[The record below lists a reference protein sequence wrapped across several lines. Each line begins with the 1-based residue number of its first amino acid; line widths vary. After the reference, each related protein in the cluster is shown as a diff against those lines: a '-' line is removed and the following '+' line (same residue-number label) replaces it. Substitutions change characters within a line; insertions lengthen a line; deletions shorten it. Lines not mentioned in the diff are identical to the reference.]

1 MTNDSSKKPLY
12 HIVDEEAKAGQ
23 CRIIEDA
30 LKNVG
35 GEIEVAETVIKNQL
49 NTTDSGEKRQL
60 YSLVV
65 QGNQEKEITVKDL
78 VKAIYDEKN
87 VKKSIIS
94 KSELNS
100 MKNLAQ
106 NIDFEKKTNFEII
119 LNGVY
124 YLFDDSSQSVT
135 RQFLDITF
143 RVQNMHGK
151 NDRNFPRITFDEAT
165 NPKIVEKILDAKHY
179 CKSRGELA
187 GYLFNTVNALLQQ
200 FSGQSIVIYSRP
212 GWKLYLHDYIT
223 SDGAIAHPEQPVRAD
238 GKLHI
243 SDKYPGSIYPE
254 YCQMLATIN
263 ETRKMQAIL
272 SYVLASFLHSVFEDA
287 GFPVKHAL
295 FIVGPRGSKKT
306 SVAQCFTQLGDDRRT
321 VRFNFTATESGLQ
334 YNFQHYADQ
343 VMLIDDL
350 APSSDYTDRKR
361 KEKMLESILRLCG
374 DSGER
379 VINTAFMKTGAE
391 QIDYKVRGGIVITG
405 EYLYGTGSESS
416 IARAVVVKLKEESV
430 ENTLLSH
437 FQNRDDIFESFIF
450 RFLKFVGLNY
460 DSTIA
465 LIRNTMQY
473 YRNNASV
480 YHFSNARYTD
490 YLAQYM
496 TISHILLGMFLYEGN
511 QIIEKDF
518 IDDFHK
524 NICFLLQEN
533 DREMRLQ
540 APIDILLSA
549 IVQEI
554 NSGSVAQWGAPFTK
568 EINFIRG
575 EGAIYFRQMDLP
587 KIVTDYTQ
595 KNNFPNPSLSSTQYA
610 QILEEHGF
618 CSAVTEGEQ
627 KRYGKRY
634 KDYGKLRLMS
644 IPMQKMIEFENDHD
658 I

>member
-1 MTNDSSKKPLY
+1 MENISKKHL
-12 HIVDEEAKAGQ
+12 IKAITDDPNAGK
-23 CRIIEDA
+23 CRIIEKA
-30 LKNVG
+30 LRSVG
-35 GEIEVAETVIKNQL
+35 EMMEVAETVPVNKPTPETAVGEKKQLYRLVVPDNQENRPSVNDNHTSKQIATSNQL
-49 NTTDSGEKRQL
+49 MQNA
-60 YSLVV
+60 
-65 QGNQEKEITVKDL
+65 GNNTVKFH
-78 VKAIYDEKN
+78 AKN
-87 VKKSIIS
+87 VESEEKVNFDIFLNGIS
-94 KSELNS
+94 YFHDDATCKILRR
-100 MKNLAQ
+100 LL
-106 NIDFEKKTNFEII
+106 DLTFLVRTRRGLFRYNFEM
-119 LNGVY
+119 
-124 YLFDDSSQSVT
+124 
-135 RQFLDITF
+135 IT
-143 RVQNMHGK
+143 
-151 NDRNFPRITFDEAT
+151 IDEAC
-165 NPKIVEKILDAKHY
+165 NPKIIEKMPGARSY
-179 CKSRGELA
+179 CNSRGELA
-187 GYLFNTVNALLQQ
+187 GYLYKTINALIRR
-200 FSGQSIVIYSRP
+200 FDGCEKTIFSRP
-212 GWKLYLHDYIT
+212 GWKHDLHDYVT
-223 SDGAIAHPEQPVRAD
+223 ADGAIAHPEQLVRSD
-238 GKLHI
+238 GNIHI
-243 SDKYPGSIYPE
+243 CDLFPGGIYTE
-254 YCQMLATIN
+254 YCQMLATIK
-263 ETRKMQAIL
+263 EPGKMQAIL
-272 SYVLASFLHSVFEDA
+272 SYVLASFLHGVFEDA
-287 GFPVKHAL
+287 GFPLKHAL

-306 SVAQCFTQLGDDRRT
+306 SVAQAFTQLGEDRRT
-321 VRFNFTATESGLQ
+321 VRFNFTATESGIQFNLP
-334 YNFQHYADQ
+334 NYADR

-379 VINTAFMKTGAE
+379 VINTAFMKAGAE
-391 QIDYKVRGGIVITG
+391 QIDYRVRGGIVITG
-405 EYLYGTGSESS
+405 EYFYGTGSESS

-450 RFLKFVGLNY
+450 RFLKFVGRNY

-595 KNNFPNPSLSSTQYA
+595 KNNFPNTIHNL
-610 QILEEHGF
+610 
-618 CSAVTEGEQ
+618 V
-627 KRYGKRY
+627 K
-634 KDYGKLRLMS
+634 
-644 IPMQKMIEFENDHD
+644 
-658 I
+658 

>member
-1 MTNDSSKKPLY
+1 
-12 HIVDEEAKAGQ
+12 
-23 CRIIEDA
+23 
-30 LKNVG
+30 
-35 GEIEVAETVIKNQL
+35 
-49 NTTDSGEKRQL
+49 
-60 YSLVV
+60 
-65 QGNQEKEITVKDL
+65 
-78 VKAIYDEKN
+78 
-87 VKKSIIS
+87 
-94 KSELNS
+94 
-100 MKNLAQ
+100 
-106 NIDFEKKTNFEII
+106 
-119 LNGVY
+119 
-124 YLFDDSSQSVT
+124 
-135 RQFLDITF
+135 
-143 RVQNMHGK
+143 
-151 NDRNFPRITFDEAT
+151 
-165 NPKIVEKILDAKHY
+165 
-179 CKSRGELA
+179 
-187 GYLFNTVNALLQQ
+187 
-200 FSGQSIVIYSRP
+200 
-212 GWKLYLHDYIT
+212 
-223 SDGAIAHPEQPVRAD
+223 
-238 GKLHI
+238 
-243 SDKYPGSIYPE
+243 
-254 YCQMLATIN
+254 
-263 ETRKMQAIL
+263 
-272 SYVLASFLHSVFEDA
+272 
-287 GFPVKHAL
+287 
-295 FIVGPRGSKKT
+295 
-306 SVAQCFTQLGDDRRT
+306 
-321 VRFNFTATESGLQ
+321 
-334 YNFQHYADQ
+334 
-343 VMLIDDL
+343 
-350 APSSDYTDRKR
+350 
-361 KEKMLESILRLCG
+361 
-374 DSGER
+374 
-379 VINTAFMKTGAE
+379 MKTGAE
-391 QIDYKVRGGIVITG
+391 QIDYRVRGGIVITG
-405 EYLYGTGSESS
+405 EYFYGTGSESS

-496 TISHILLGMFLYEGN
+496 IISHILLGMFLYEGN

-595 KNNFPNPSLSSTQYA
+595 KNYFPNPSFSSTQYA